1 MSSTQH
7 TPLLSV
13 VIPCYNQSAYLEEA
27 VQSVEALPV
36 ELYELILVND
46 GSTDPQALETL
57 ARMEQK
63 GYRVIHQSNQGLPVA
78 RNTGMAAARAPYILP
93 LDDDNRIHPDL
104 AIRSVALLEANP
116 DIGVVYSDC
125 YLFGDRDEIRRT
137 GAFSLER
144 LLVGNYIDACAVFR
158 KSVWEQ
164 VGGYDVYLAHKG
176 YEDWEFW
183 LNTAAHNWKF
193 QYIAEP
199 LFYYRVRPHSML
211 SALTDPERR
220 REVVRYIAAKHSA
233 LYAAH
238 IAEAFG
244 GLHAVVAHWEAS
256 FERQSAE
263 LREKA
268 GQELQVHKDIL
279 DKALKE
285 ELQKLHAHYEVER
298 KKVEDHFL
306 QAREKMEAD
315 QKVHIQNLERAAEE
329 QRKALE
335 AHFREETQK
344 LHEEQHQREVELHD
358 RMMAERRLALA
369 ALEQKIEALQ
379 QDQQIQKTYIQHLT
393 TLVQQYEDRIKG
405 MEGTR
410 TWKLRRQYYKFR
422 SIFKTSGRKRR
433 WRIPGLGFIKKL
445 FFFTFG
451 KGKIITRRLFK
462 KIFRA
467 LYIWLEEF
475 PVRIIPVHEM
485 NMSMQMGGGD
495 IYHQWM
501 ARNFPREAE
510 FRQYKKEADQFAV
523 KPLVSIIL
531 PVYNPPVQFFRQTL
545 NSVIG
550 QIYENWELCI
560 ADDASTDKEV
570 KAIIE
575 EYAKKDFRIK
585 VVYRDENGHIS
596 RASNSALELAT
607 GEFSLLLDHDD
618 LLTQD
623 CIYHVVK
630 LLNAE
635 PETDLVY
642 SDEDKIDENGQH
654 TMPHFKPK
662 WCPDNFLS
670 RNYFG
675 HVVVCRTSLL
685 REIGGFRVGFEGSQ
699 DYDML
704 LRFTEKTQRIAHIPR
719 VLYHWRIHSASAAR
733 SEDAKPYA
741 YHAAQ
746 KALTESLMRRG
757 EEAAV
762 GFLAGFRGYSIR
774 YKLQRPGKVSII
786 IPTKDNADVVQTCI
800 DSIYARSTWKDFEVI
815 VISNNSTEKKLFELL
830 TGYVKKY
837 PGRFSWYEHNIPFNF
852 SALMNFGNTKASGDY
867 LLLLNNDTEVIT
879 PDWMEAMMEQAQ
891 RSSVGAVGVKLLYPN
906 DTIQHAGVIIGLG
919 GIAGHTFVAMH
930 KDEAGYFNYIQSI
943 NNYSAVTA
951 ACLMVDRRKYDAVKG
966 FDETFEVEYNDVDF
980 CLRLVTS
987 GYHNVY
993 LPHVEL
999 YHYESL
1005 TRGHPHMS
1013 KESYERHIRELNLFK
1028 DRWQEF
1034 IDDDPCYS
1042 PNLGRGVHDFGIAL

>member
-1 MSSTQH
+1 MSDTLNMPMVSII
-7 TPLLSV
+7 
-13 VIPCYNQSAYLEEA
+13 IPCYNQGAFLYDA
-27 VQSVEALPV
+27 IGSVEKGRP
-36 ELYELILVND
+36 EEYELIIVND
-46 GSTDPQALETL
+46 GSTDGETL
-57 ARMEQK
+57 QVLAELERK
-63 GYRVIHQSNQGLPVA
+63 GYRIIHQSNGGVSAA
-78 RNTGMAAARAPYILP
+78 RNTGIREARAKYILP
-93 LDDDNRIHPDL
+93 LDGDNKIEPDYYRR
-104 AIRSVALLEANP
+104 AIALMEQDAA
-116 DIGVVYSDC
+116 IGVVYSDC
-125 YLFGDRDEIRRT
+125 FLYGQESGTRT
-137 GAFSLER
+137 VGAFETAR
-144 LLVGNYIDACAVFR
+144 LLTGNYIDACAVFR
-158 KSVWEQ
+158 KKVWEDG
-164 VGGYDVYLAHKG
+164 GGYDERIPVAL

-183 LNTAAHNWKF
+183 LHALSAGWKF
-193 QYIAEP
+193 GYIPEP
-199 LFYYRVRPHSML
+199 LFHYQVQQESMN
-211 SALTDPERR
+211 AAGTDPEKRKR
-220 REVVRYIAAKHSA
+220 M
-233 LYAAH
+233 
-238 IAEAFG
+238 
-244 GLHAVVAHWEAS
+244 VAY
-256 FERQSAE
+256 
-263 LREKA
+263 
-268 GQELQVHKDIL
+268 IL
-279 DKALKE
+279 DKYHDLFVPHISRIISDLHSFIAIWEREHKAFRQHIRE
-285 ELQKLHAHYEVER
+285 EYEQHRNVAEDAYKAELVRLQE
-298 KKVEDHFL
+298 HFG
-306 QAREKMEAD
+306 AEREKLITDYER
-315 QKVHIQNLERAAEE
+315 HIHNLEEAGKAALDNQQAAFHTEM
-329 QRKALE
+329 QR
-335 AHFREETQK
+335 
-344 LHEEQHQREVELHD
+344 LHEEQHRREVELHD
-358 RMMAERRLALA
+358 RLVKQFEDTIAAETQKNQQLTQD
-369 ALEQKIEALQ
+369 LEV
-379 QDQQIQKTYIQHLT
+379 QKTYAAHLVS
-393 TLVQQYEDRIKG
+393 LLQQYEDRVKQ
-405 MEGTR
+405 MESTR
-410 TWKLRRQYYKFR
+410 TWRLRKQYYKFR
-422 SIFKTSGRKRR
+422 SLFKSSGRKKRR
-433 WRIPGLGFIKKL
+433 RIPGLGFIKKL
-445 FFFTFG
+445 FFFTLG
-451 KGKIITRRLFK
+451 KGKIITRRFFK
-462 KIFRA
+462 KIFRT

-475 PVRIIPVHEM
+475 PVRIVPVHEM
-485 NMSMQMGGGD
+485 NMSMLMGGGD

-510 FRQYKKEADQFAV
+510 FRQYKKESEQFAY

-585 VVYRDENGHIS
+585 VVYRTENGHIS

-630 LLNAE
+630 LLNAQ

-654 TMPHFKPK
+654 SVPHFKPQ

-675 HVVVCRTSLL
+675 HVVVCRTSILG
-685 REIGGFRVGFEGSQ
+685 EIGGFRVGFEGSQ

-733 SEDAKPYA
+733 SEEAKPYA

-746 KALTESLMRRG
+746 KALTESLIRRG
-757 EEAAV
+757 EEATV

-786 IPTKDNADVVQTCI
+786 IPTKDNADVLQTCI
-800 DSIYARSTWKDFEVI
+800 NSIYARSIWKDFEVI

-830 TGYVKKY
+830 AGYAKQY
-837 PGRFSWYEHNIPFNF
+837 PGRFSWHEHNIPFNF

-891 RSSVGAVGVKLLYPN
+891 RPSVGAVGVKLLYPN

-943 NNYSAVTA
+943 SNYSAVTA
-951 ACLMVDRRKYDAVKG
+951 ACLMVSREKYAEVNG
-966 FDETFEVEYNDVDF
+966 FDPTFEVEYNDVDF
-980 CLRLVTS
+980 CLRLVKA
-987 GYHNVY
+987 GYHNIY

-1013 KESYERHIRELNLFK
+1013 KESYDRHIRELNLFK